1 MKTNSKLKQLLEK
14 GEFVVTAEIGL
25 PTSINK
31 DILKKKAELVK
42 GKVAAVIVRDGRN
55 ADVHLSN
62 LAAAILLMQ
71 QDIEPIMEISCR
83 DRNRIAIQSDVLGA
97 ASLGIHN
104 MLCSSGDHQKLGSF
118 PESKHCYDL
127 DSTQE
132 IIMLKQMRDEKKLS
146 NGQELDVAPPL
157 VIGVEENPFS
167 DPLELRIILAA
178 LRMRNQ
184 GLKQAPDEKLF
195 GFDSWHFY
203 ISNYWHE
210 ADFGLSQ
217 RLPWVA
223 KVNELL
229 LAGKS
234 FQLEELLLSIVWEH
248 YQRQSL
254 GHYFDFEA
262 VIIYVLRW
270 DMISRWS
277 GNDKTLA
284 LTRFNHLLDS
294 GLQQIDL

>member
-1 MKTNSKLKQLLEK
+1 MNYPANCKYALLITSLPSHKNSLFDEKHTPLSRIQLDKRLALLDEKDASDLLKIEGLLHWPQIK
-14 GEFVVTAEIGL
+14 NEI
-25 PTSINK
+25 
-31 DILKKKAELVK
+31 
-42 GKVAAVIVRDGRN
+42 
-55 ADVHLSN
+55 
-62 LAAAILLMQ
+62 
-71 QDIEPIMEISCR
+71 
-83 DRNRIAIQSDVLGA
+83 
-97 ASLGIHN
+97 
-104 MLCSSGDHQKLGSF
+104 
-118 PESKHCYDL
+118 
-127 DSTQE
+127 DSTFVDE
-132 IIMLKQMRDEKKLS
+132 TLSSIASIDNDFIKNIIIWR
-146 NGQELDVAPPL
+146 
-157 VIGVEENPFS
+157 
-167 DPLELRIILAA
+167 LELRIILAA

-262 VIIYVLRW
+262 VIIYVLRR